1 MKALFGGVSLLIALA
16 LVGVLASRQLKAT
29 TQVAAPATSSNTAT
43 PLTVKQ
49 QSTQVQEQVRNDIAK
64 AVEQNTR
71 KLDAD
76 Q

>member
-1 MKALFGGVSLLIALA
+1 MKALFGVVSLLIALA

-29 TQVAAPATSSNTAT
+29 TQAAVPSAGNAAT
-43 PLTVKQ
+43 PSTVKQ

-71 KLDAD
+71 KLDVD

>member
-1 MKALFGGVSLLIALA
+1 MKALFGGISLLIALA

-29 TQVAAPATSSNTAT
+29 TQVAAPATGSAAT
-43 PLTVKQ
+43 PSTVKQ